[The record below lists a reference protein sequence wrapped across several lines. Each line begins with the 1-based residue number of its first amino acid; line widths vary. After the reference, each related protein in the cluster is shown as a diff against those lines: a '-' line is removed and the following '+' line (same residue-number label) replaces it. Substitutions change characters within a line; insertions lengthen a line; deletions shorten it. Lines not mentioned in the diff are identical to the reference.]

1 MTKTEGNKLEGVKAK
16 AEAAKANAKKAAAK
30 PSLKTAESDAKEL
43 AKGRALRR
51 K

>member
-1 MTKTEGNKLEGVKAK
+1 MTKPEESKLLGVKAK
-16 AEAAKANAKKAAAK
+16 AEAAKAKAKQSAAK
-30 PSLKTAESDAKEL
+30 PSLKTAETDAKEL

>member
-1 MTKTEGNKLEGVKAK
+1 MTKTEGNKLEGVKTK